1 MLQTSLRRHED
12 DFRVAVLA
20 GLLGVALAATASAQA
35 PDARE
40 TKPGPADA
48 GAKLA
53 RYVPREDLIVYLEF
67 AGIDAHAEAW
77 KKTAAHELLNR
88 TTLGAMLTD
97 MARQVADQ
105 VGGGGPDRAIRGSDI
120 LALVEHG
127 VRHGFAFGMC
137 GRLNPPDPRAAVLVL
152 GGASESEPFRR
163 IVGKVPALNEPEARS
178 VDKRGGR
185 KVRVNPGK
193 GFEWWF
199 EGDDAV
205 FALAKP
211 DVGDPIL
218 DALEGKVPTALD
230 HPTRIE
236 LARVEEGFQPVGLFF
251 VDLGAMP
258 PLPPRAVELG
268 LAGVKEIHYR
278 WGFEGEA
285 LKSVI
290 GVVAP
295 RPRPGLLALF
305 DQPEIGPKQIP
316 PFPSGTNSYTLL
328 SLDPAAFYDKVLD
341 LVKASNPGREADI
354 RAFADAVRKRT
365 GLRLRE
371 DLLGR
376 IGPRMS
382 ISAAPAEG
390 HVGGGMFAPW
400 FYVPRVS
407 LVAEVEDPGAFRES
421 LDQLMGYA
429 NRELRAMGGFYQGPP
444 DERTTSK
451 PGTEAAEFRRLKG
464 PNPGYVLAV
473 PPAILPT
480 PAGLRPTIMLGRSHV
495 AFALSPELARL
506 ALEAE
511 GQAPARELV
520 AARTLPTGLVFFNQ
534 RDPRQGFPELLA
546 NLPSLVQIF
555 ANLPTSSPNPPQGP
569 KGRGAPRIQLRIDP
583 DTIPDVVA
591 MRKHL
596 FPTTVALAVDDRQIR
611 IITREAFPSVN
622 INLPVG
628 TSTPV
633 LIALLLPAV
642 QSAREAARRAQC
654 VNNLKQI
661 GLAMHNYH
669 EANGKLPQ
677 AAIAD
682 KQGKPLLSWRVAI
695 LPFIDQKALYE
706 KFKLDEP
713 WDGPHNKALLEEM
726 PALYACPSTPTPRKS
741 ATNYR
746 VWDGKGAM
754 FEKRRAL
761 RFADVKDGLSQTL
774 MVVETKE
781 SVPWTAP
788 EELPFD
794 PERSTPLFGAGS
806 SHPGGLNA
814 LFGDGSVLFLR
825 ATMNPETLRGMIT
838 IAGGEII
845 PADAR

>member
-1 MLQTSLRRHED
+1 MRRTLLRRLKYD
-12 DFRVAVLA
+12 SRVAGLA
-20 GLLGVALAATASAQA
+20 GLLGLALAATASGQA
-35 PDARE
+35 PAARE

-77 KKTAAHELLNR
+77 RKTAAHELLNG
-88 TTLGAMLTD
+88 TTLGALLTD

-105 VGGGGPDRAIRGSDI
+105 VGGVGPDRAIRGSEI

-127 VRHGFAFGMC
+127 VRHGFAFGLC
-137 GRLNPPDPRAAVLVL
+137 GTLNPPDPKAAVLVL
-152 GGASESEPFRR
+152 RGASGSEVFRR
-163 IVGKVPALNEPEARS
+163 IVGRVPALNEPEARS

-185 KVRVNPGK
+185 KVRVNQGK

-205 FALAKP
+205 IALARP

-218 DALEGKVPTALD
+218 DALEGKVPTALE
-230 HPTRIE
+230 HPTRVE
-236 LARVEEGFQPVGLFF
+236 LARVEGGFQPVGLFF
-251 VDLGAMP
+251 VDMAALL

-268 LAGVKEIHYR
+268 LAGVKGIHYR

-285 LKSVI
+285 LKSVL

-295 RPRPGLLALF
+295 RPRPGLLAFL
-305 DQPEIGPKQIP
+305 DQPAIGPEQVP
-316 PFPSGTNSYTLL
+316 PVPSGTTGYTLL
-328 SLDPAAFYDKVLD
+328 SLDPAALYDQVLA
-341 LVKASNPGREADI
+341 LVKASNPGREAAI

-382 ISAAPAEG
+382 FAATPAEG
-390 HVGGGMFAPW
+390 HVGGGLFDLW

-407 LVAEVEDPGAFRES
+407 LVAEVKDPEAFRQS
-421 LDQLMGYA
+421 LDRLMGYA
-429 NRELRAMGGFYQGPP
+429 NREFRAMGGVFQGPP
-444 DERTTSK
+444 DERQPSK
-451 PGTEAAEFRRLKG
+451 PGAEAAEFRRLKG

-495 AFALSPELARL
+495 AFAVSPELARRAL
-506 ALEAE
+506 AAE
-511 GQAPARELV
+511 GQAPAREPV
-520 AARTLPTGLVFFNQ
+520 AARPLPPGLIFFNQ
-534 RDPRQGFPELLA
+534 SDPRQGFPELLA
-546 NLPSLVQIF
+546 NLPSLVQMF
-555 ANLPTSSPNPPQGP
+555 ANLPTSNPNPPRGP
-569 KGRGAPRIQLRIDP
+569 RGRGAPRIRLQIDP
-583 DTIPDVVA
+583 DTIPDVGA
-591 MRKHL
+591 MRKSL
-596 FPTTVALAVDDRQIR
+596 FPTTVAVAVDDREVR

-622 INLPVG
+622 FNVPVG

-633 LIALLLPAV
+633 LIGLLLPAV

-661 GLAMHNYH
+661 GLAMHNYEGVH
-669 EANGKLPQ
+669 DKLPQ
-677 AAIAD
+677 AAITDA
-682 KQGKPLLSWRVAI
+682 KGKPLLSWRVAI
-695 LPFIDQKALYE
+695 LPFIEHRALYE

-713 WDGPHNKALLEEM
+713 WDSPHNKALLEEM
-726 PALYACPSTPTPRKS
+726 PGFYACPSAPNPGKFV
-741 ATNYR
+741 TNYR
-746 VWDGKGAM
+746 VWDGKGAL
-754 FEKRRAL
+754 FEKGRAVK
-761 RFADVKDGLSQTL
+761 FAEVRDGLAQTL

-781 SVPWTAP
+781 TVPWTAP

-794 PERSTPLFGAGS
+794 PERPTPLFGAGS
-806 SHPGGLNA
+806 SHPGGYNA

-825 ATMNPETLRGMIT
+825 ATMNPEVLRGMIT
-838 IAGGEII
+838 IAGGEVI